1 MIARNRSRPKL
12 PYVVVYNHE
21 IVRYGA
27 DAAIL
32 LAELRFLSDT
42 HKKDHHGYFGV
53 EKKYLQTMLGF
64 KKDKLFSTREKL
76 RKLGKIDYIQGSN
89 QNAKTRYKIVL

>member
-1 MIARNRSRPKL
+1 M

-42 HKKDHHGYFGV
+42 HKKDNHGYFAV
-53 EKKYLQTMLGF
+53 EKKHLRTMLGF
-64 KKDKLFSTREKL
+64 SRNKVLKTREKL